1 MRPDALAA
9 IVGMALV
16 TYASRAGGVWLMSRV
31 TPSPRVD
38 AWLRQIPGA
47 ILASLVVPTALA
59 SGPAGA
65 LALVAAVAVAR
76 RGGNVLLAMLAGVA
90 VVWLLRHVH

>member
-31 TPSPRVD
+31 MPSPRVD

-47 ILASLVVPTALA
+47 ILVSLVVPAALA

-76 RGGNVLLAMLAGVA
+76 RGGNVLLAMLAGVG

>member
-1 MRPDALAA
+1 MRPDAMAA

-31 TPSPRVD
+31 TPSPCVD
-38 AWLRQIPGA
+38 AWVRQISGA
-47 ILASLVVPTALA
+47 ILVSLVVPAALA

-76 RGGNVLLAMLAGVA
+76 RGGNVLLAMLAGVG